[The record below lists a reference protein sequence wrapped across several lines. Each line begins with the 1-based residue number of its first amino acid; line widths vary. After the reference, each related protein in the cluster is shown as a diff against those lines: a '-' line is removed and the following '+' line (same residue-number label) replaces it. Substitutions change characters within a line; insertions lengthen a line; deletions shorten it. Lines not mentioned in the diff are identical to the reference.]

1 MVGSTRMQK
10 SLHDGNRSFK
20 LFLPAMPPTSPS
32 PFLKFI
38 TTHQWKLAA
47 ALLVLYYLSAVTAT
61 LQKSATFDELTHLT
75 QGYLLWTHDDVPH
88 IPNNGVFAQRL
99 AAIPLVLN
107 GVNFPELKN
116 KSLKSSDVYWM
127 ERFFFYNSNNDV
139 TRMLLMA
146 RSMTTLLGV
155 ATGLVIFLWS
165 RTLFGVR
172 GGLISLI
179 LFTFCPNMLGNAA
192 LVTAD
197 MAATLGFVLATYT
210 FWNATHRMTYWT
222 LSCSALGLGIL
233 VLAKLSCILIAPIFI
248 IIVLIR
254 LWAPTGIEF
263 QWNRN
268 WKAGVLFQKITF
280 LTFLILILSLFVLV
294 VLWLFYNFTYLSMG
308 GTAARETVLGSAD
321 FTIFSAQGLKFWV
334 TDTLYK
340 SGLIPPAFIDGLCG
354 ALLTMDHSPSF
365 LCGRYSMDG
374 WWWFFCYTFFAKTP
388 LCTLLLFLSAGGAIL
403 LKITPQNIL
412 QSPQQNDDKT
422 GALYR
427 LLPLFILGGVYLLAS
442 LTTHTNIGHRHILP
456 LYPPLFILAGA
467 NEYWIRKGKWF
478 IFYIVLMLS
487 VTITSSWFIRPHYL
501 AFFSKLGGGP
511 QQGYRHLVDSSLD
524 WGQDL
529 PGLKKWLDA
538 HVEPGKEKIYLSYF
552 GTALPEHYGI
562 LAEPLPCHFDW
573 TPRKQFPLEAGVYC
587 LSATML
593 ESVYSPLIGPWCV
606 PYENLY
612 QRAVSE
618 TQRWEQTA
626 GNADA
631 RRRLVTEQGAA
642 YWEQVLEAYRQARFS
657 RLCAYLRQREPDAEV
672 GYSILIYRL
681 TTEDLKKA
689 LGPGPA
695 ELLPSRVPLYRN
707 APLPH

>member
-61 LQKSATFDELTHLT
+61 LQKSATFDEVSHLT
-75 QGYLLWTHDDVPH
+75 LGYLLWTDAGTPH
-88 IPNNGVFAQRL
+88 VATNGILAQRL
-99 AAIPLVLN
+99 AALPLVVM
-107 GVNFPELKN
+107 GVHFPDLQQEPYKHM
-116 KSLKSSDVYWM
+116 DQFWVG
-127 ERFFFYNSNNDV
+127 RTFFYNSGNALGL
-139 TRMLLMA
+139 MLLLA
-146 RSMTTLLGV
+146 RSMSALLGV
-155 ATGLVIFLWS
+155 GAALVVFHWS
-165 RTLFGVR
+165 RRLFGVV
-172 GGLISLI
+172 GAMISLT
-179 LFTFCPNMLGNAA
+179 LFVFCPNMLANGP
-192 LVTAD
+192 LITAD
-197 MAATLGFVLATYT
+197 MAAAFGFTVATYT
-210 FWNATHRMTYWT
+210 FWELTHRITPVRLL
-222 LSCSALGLGIL
+222 LSVTALGLL
-233 VLAKLSCILIAPIFI
+233 VLGKLSCILIGPIF
-248 IIVLIR
+248 VLILALR
-254 LWAPTGIEF
+254 LVSSVPVVLEWKQTRKLTSPQDKAIALAAIMGVHAVGI
-263 QWNRN
+263 
-268 WKAGVLFQKITF
+268 L
-280 LTFLILILSLFVLV
+280 LL
-294 VLWLFYNFTYLSMG
+294 LWLFYNFVYANAGGNAALS
-308 GTAARETVLGSAD
+308 AALQSPD
-321 FTIFSAQGLKFWV
+321 FSWLSLDGCKYGVMDLISKCGIF
-334 TDTLYK
+334 
-340 SGLIPPAFIDGLCG
+340 PPAFVEGINGT
-354 ALLTMDHSPSF
+354 LLATSRAPGF
-365 LCGRYSMDG
+365 LSGRYTVEG
-374 WWWFFCYTFFAKTP
+374 WWWFFPYSLLVKTP
-388 LCTLLLFLSAGGAIL
+388 LASLLLLLAAFGAWFTTRSRTHN
-403 LKITPQNIL
+403 KKQ
-412 QSPQQNDDKT
+412 KT
-422 GALYR
+422 ETGIPSLYD
-427 LLPLFILGGVYLLAS
+427 LAPLFILIGVYLLAS
-442 LTTHTNIGHRHILP
+442 LSTKMNIGHRHILP
-456 LYPPLFILAGA
+456 LYPPLYVLAGL
-467 NEYWIRKGKWF
+467 NVYWMGRKNWSRLIPLFLLAGL
-478 IFYIVLMLS
+478 IFESLAV
-487 VTITSSWFIRPHYL
+487 RPHYL
-501 AFFSKLGGGP
+501 AFFNASIGGP

-606 PYENLY
+606 AYENLY

-695 ELLPSRVPLYRN
+695 ELLSNRVPLFRN
-707 APLPH
+707 APLPD